1 MPAFGSLH
9 SLLEAWWF
17 ALGSLPSISALSL
30 ATSAALPSLAACP
43 PSRATAAAQASTPPA
58 DSACSWPQRTPLRRA
73 RLRSRLGRAHQYCV
87 GRLLPVQHM
96 DVGARVWGHSSL
108 VLQMPRPKCLAK
120 RLRRDRALMTTQEN
134 LGGVSE
140 TRRFRPGEMAH
151 TWPMSA
157 ALRSRQVS
165 ALISSH
171 SRSVIRAVSGW
182 CANARN
188 PSTCPQICC
197 WWGWGAT
204 QPRHQRS
211 S

>member
-108 VLQMPRPKCLAK
+108 VLQMPRPKCLVK
-120 RLRRDRALMTTQEN
+120 RLRRDRALMTTQEK

-140 TRRFRPGEMAH
+140 SRRFRPGGMAH
-151 TWPMSA
+151 TYVADVGGPALA
-157 ALRSRQVS
+157 AGVRADLEPQPQRHPCRQRLV
-165 ALISSH
+165 
-171 SRSVIRAVSGW
+171 R
-182 CANARN
+182 
-188 PSTCPQICC
+188 
-197 WWGWGAT
+197 
-204 QPRHQRS
+204 QRS
-211 S
+211 EPFHLPGKN